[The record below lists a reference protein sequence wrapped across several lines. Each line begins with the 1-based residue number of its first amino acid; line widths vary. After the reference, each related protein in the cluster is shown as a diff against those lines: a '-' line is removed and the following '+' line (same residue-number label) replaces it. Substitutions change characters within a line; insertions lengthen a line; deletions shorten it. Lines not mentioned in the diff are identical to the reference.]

1 MADVLHYF
9 ADGNTARGYISLMES
24 NLSGAGRLILV
35 EGGGVCDRSR
45 AIHEIGLKWS
55 QNGHDAEFLH
65 CAMDHG
71 TIDAVIFPGSGVAIV
86 DGASHE
92 APIPADAQAVTVRA
106 GDPFV
111 SQTERDAV
119 QSMSREMQ
127 SELKTAY
134 RAFARA
140 LAVHDAWE
148 RCYIENMDF
157 ERADRLSGEI
167 IDSCLGDAV
176 GNGKP
181 AVKHRFLGAATPLG
195 PIDYVPI
202 IIRGLRRRI
211 YLKGRPGTGKSTI
224 LKKLAAAA
232 QERGFDT
239 EIYHCGF
246 DPHSLDMVVVR
257 SMGFAVFDSTAPHEY
272 FPGDGDE
279 TIDLY
284 ARLIEPGT
292 DERMR
297 ERLRDIVSEYRTHI
311 AHGTAALAYARS
323 IRDRTES
330 MADDRAERV
339 AELTEALGQALGDIA
354 GA

>member
-1 MADVLHYF
+1 MAGMLHYF
-9 ADGNTARGYISLMES
+9 ADGNTARGYISLLES
-24 NLSGAGRLILV
+24 NLSGVRHLIVV
-35 EGGGVCDRSR
+35 EGGSVSDRSQ
-45 AIHEIGLKWS
+45 AIHEMGLRWS

-71 TIDAVIFPGSGVAIV
+71 TIDAVIFPGLGAAIV

-92 APIPADAQAVTVRA
+92 APIPAGAQAVTVRA
-106 GDPFV
+106 GDPFG
-111 SQTERDAV
+111 SQAEREAAQAMDREIRGELDA
-119 QSMSREMQ
+119 
-127 SELKTAY
+127 AY

-140 LAVHDAWE
+140 LAIHDAWE
-148 RCYIENMDF
+148 RCYIESMDF
-157 ERADRLSGEI
+157 ERADRLSAEI
-167 IDSCLGDAV
+167 IDSCLGDAA
-176 GNGKP
+176 GGGEP
-181 AVKHRFLGAATPLG
+181 AVKRRFLGAATPLG
-195 PIDYVPI
+195 PIDYVPGI
-202 IIRGLRRRI
+202 IQGVRRRI

-224 LKKLAAAA
+224 LKRLAAAA

-257 SMGFAVFDSTAPHEY
+257 SIGIAVFDSTAPHEY

-284 ARLIEPGT
+284 ARLIRPGT

-297 ERLRDIVSEYRTHI
+297 ERLRDIVSGYRTHI
-311 AHGTAALAYARS
+311 ARGTAALAYARS
-323 IRDRTES
+323 IRDRAQG
-330 MADDRAERV
+330 MADDRGAR
-339 AELTEALGQALGDIA
+339 AAQLTEALEQALGDIA

>member
-1 MADVLHYF
+1 MADVLRYF

-24 NLSGAGRLILV
+24 NLSDAGRLLLV
-35 EGGGVCDRSR
+35 EGDSVCERSR
-45 AIHEIGLKWS
+45 SIYEIGIEWS
-55 QNGHDAEFLH
+55 QKGHDAEFLH

-71 TIDAVIFPGSGVAIV
+71 TIDAVIFPGPGVAIV
-86 DGASHE
+86 DSGSHE
-92 APIPADAQAVTVRA
+92 APIPANAQSVKVRA
-106 GDPFV
+106 GDPFRT
-111 SQTERDAV
+111 QAERDAA
-119 QSMSREMQ
+119 QSISRQ
-127 SELKTAY
+127 IRSELDTAY
-134 RAFARA
+134 CAFAQA
-140 LAVHDAWE
+140 LAVHDVWE
-148 RCYIENMDF
+148 SCYIESMDF
-157 ERADRLSGEI
+157 EKANRLSGEL
-167 IDSCLGDAV
+167 IDSCLGDAI
-176 GNGKP
+176 GSGKP
-181 AVKHRFLGAATPLG
+181 TVKHRFLGAATPLG
-195 PIDYVPI
+195 PIDYVPN

-284 ARLIEPGT
+284 ARLIKPDT

-297 ERLRDIVSEYRTHI
+297 KRLRDIVLEYRTHI
-311 AHGTAALAYARS
+311 ARGTAALAYAKS
-323 IRDRTES
+323 IRDRSQS
-330 MADDRAERV
+330 MADDRGGRT
-339 AELTEALGQALGDIA
+339 AELTEALRQALGDIA